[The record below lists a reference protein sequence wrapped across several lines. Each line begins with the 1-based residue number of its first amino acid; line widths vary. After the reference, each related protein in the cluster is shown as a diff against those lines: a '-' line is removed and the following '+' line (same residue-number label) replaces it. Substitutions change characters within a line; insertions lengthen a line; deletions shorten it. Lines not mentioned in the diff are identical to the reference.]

1 MNSFSVV
8 SILSRLC
15 CISWKIF
22 LQETE
27 SRNTKNNRKL
37 CFGKWFHIGSKPV
50 TPQGTG
56 SWTMSEETRV
66 LSVNEPVDV
75 AVWKFSAEDWIA
87 LVRLT
92 PVRIDEVIAGF
103 AVWVAR
109 VVLSPAKE
117 TQQITMSRL
126 EQVRMVSEGRQDDN
140 WAKNWCLC
148 PMDRFPMQR
157 RNTLPC
163 KAGLFAHK

>member
-1 MNSFSVV
+1 M
-8 SILSRLC
+8 
-15 CISWKIF
+15 
-22 LQETE
+22 
-27 SRNTKNNRKL
+27 
-37 CFGKWFHIGSKPV
+37 
-50 TPQGTG
+50 
-56 SWTMSEETRV
+56 

-140 WAKNWCLC
+140 
-148 PMDRFPMQR
+148 
-157 RNTLPC
+157 
-163 KAGLFAHK
+163 